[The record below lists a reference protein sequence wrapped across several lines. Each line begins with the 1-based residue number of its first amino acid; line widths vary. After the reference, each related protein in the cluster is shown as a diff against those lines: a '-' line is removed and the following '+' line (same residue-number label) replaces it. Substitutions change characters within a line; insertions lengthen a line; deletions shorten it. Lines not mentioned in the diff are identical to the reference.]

1 MSNKVNQPQL
11 PTDRSLILTT
21 PANLINADLQSWQNF
36 CTAAIDQLFDKN
48 QTQELIWINSE
59 LTSILMED
67 IRAQIA
73 SLQFGV
79 ANQNYRL
86 AFILAA
92 DQASIQV
99 QNALLKILE
108 EPPARTTII
117 LATPNPAS
125 LISTILSRCQ
135 TIPLKN
141 QPNLDISNPDLIADL
156 TTLTNLCL
164 QPDKISYGKL
174 SLLASKYKA
183 KTDARNF
190 ISSWL
195 NQLTPNLA
203 TANSN
208 QLKLA
213 DLSLKFQ
220 TWLDQNLSPTLALEK
235 ILFAIKSPVQ
245 N

>member
-1 MSNKVNQPQL
+1 
-11 PTDRSLILTT
+11 
-21 PANLINADLQSWQNF
+21 
-36 CTAAIDQLFDKN
+36 
-48 QTQELIWINSE
+48 
-59 LTSILMED
+59 MED

-92 DQASIQV
+92 DQAPVQV

-108 EPPARTTII
+108 EPPARTTLI

-125 LISTILSRCQ
+125 LIPTILSRCQ
-135 TIPLKN
+135 IIPLKS
-141 QPNLDISNPDLIADL
+141 QPNLEISDPELLADL

-164 QPDKISYGKL
+164 QPDKVSHGKL
-174 SLLASKYKA
+174 SLLASKYKTKTEA
-183 KTDARNF
+183 KNF
-190 ISSWL
+190 MTSWL

-203 TANSN
+203 VANSN

-213 DLSLKFQ
+213 ELSLKLQ
-220 TWLDQNLSPTLALEK
+220 TWLDQNLNPTLALEN
-235 ILFAIKSPVQ
+235 FFSIKT
-245 N
+245 